1 MAGMFSCLR
10 WLHVSYRIYSYY
22 LRSRSTN
29 IDQVVPQA
37 TQLELVEVAE
47 FFFVDLPV
55 LHWLDVWMELEAPA
69 VSWNQSSRVAVNGY
83 LNETFN
89 IPI

>member
-1 MAGMFSCLR
+1 MF
-10 WLHVSYRIYSYY
+10 RIVYSYY
-22 LRSRSTN
+22 LQRSTSTN

-37 TQLELVEVAE
+37 EHLELAVEVAE
-47 FFFVDLPV
+47 YYDFFEDDLPV
-55 LHWLDVWMELEAPA
+55 LHWLDVYYWMELEPPA

-89 IPI
+89 IRI